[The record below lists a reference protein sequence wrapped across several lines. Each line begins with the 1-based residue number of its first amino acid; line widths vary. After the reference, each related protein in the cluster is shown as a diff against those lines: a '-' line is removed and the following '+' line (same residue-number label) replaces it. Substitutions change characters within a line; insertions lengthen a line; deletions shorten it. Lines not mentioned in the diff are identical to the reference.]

1 MRELRDYGV
10 KGLEH
15 FTEKTEK
22 GGGHGEAVL
31 VEAADA
37 EGRMG
42 GVGRAQAE
50 RAYSTGA
57 LPY

>member
-10 KGLEH
+10 KSLEH
-15 FTEKTEK
+15 FTERTEE
-22 GGGHGEAVL
+22 GGGHGEVVV
-31 VEAADA
+31 VEAAEA
-37 EGRMG
+37 GERMG
-42 GVGRAQAE
+42 GVGKAQAE